1 MGKIRVHELAKKLG
15 LSNQEVLDKL
25 KSVGVSAKTHSS
37 NIDEAVA
44 VRELNKNLKDAE
56 ATAKPRT
63 MLRRRRRP
71 ENESAAPQEVPAE
84 TPEKLPVV
92 EEKPAVQ
99 AAPPSV
105 AVVAEVPTPITVPV
119 VEKVSEAEVHEAA
132 VVASPQ
138 VEKPEAKAVE
148 AASELP
154 EKPAVVATE
163 VSASAE
169 ADASKAEGP
178 KRSTNV
184 VRVINA
190 DAIKAR
196 LAAEG
201 RTFRPRAPRGA
212 TREVNVRRG
221 RPGPGGP
228 GGPRFGPGPGGP
240 PRTGPGGPGPG
251 AGPTAP
257 AGGARPSKKG
267 GKKGQTYGQQS
278 QMRREMRSGGG
289 YELWVESAHKKK
301 RRANQEPVNEMAAR
315 KKVVELSGPI
325 TVNDLA
331 HQMSIKAGQVVG
343 KLMGMG
349 MMVTVNQSIDPD
361 TATIVAEEFGYEV
374 KNVAFE
380 ESDLLVVEKEDE
392 SAMVARAP
400 VVTVMGHVDHGKTSL
415 LDAIRSARVA
425 AGEAG
430 GITQHIGAHYVTTS
444 RGAVTFLDTPGHKAF
459 TSMRARGAQM
469 TDMVV
474 LVVAANDGVMPQTIE
489 AIDHAKAAKVPLIV
503 AVNKMDLPDANPDKV
518 MQQLA
523 EREVVAE
530 EWGGDVQFFKV
541 SALKGEGLDDLL
553 DGLVTL
559 AEVME
564 LKANPDRLAE
574 GTVVEAKLDRGRG
587 PVATALVH
595 SGTLKTGD
603 HFVAGVHAGRVRAMY
618 DSTGK
623 KVDVAGPSF
632 PVQIL
637 GLPSVPNAGDSFNA
651 VKDDKTAKTISEHRT
666 AQSREQELLKS
677 SAVSLENF
685 MASSPS
691 DAEVHSLKLIVKADV
706 YGSVEAL
713 KTALIGLSTAKVKV
727 EIVHSGV
734 GTITEND
741 VNLALAGSA
750 IIIGFNIKPD
760 GKAQELA
767 MQEKVDC
774 RYYQVIYEA
783 LDEVKTAMAGMLSP
797 VIEEN
802 ELGRLEVR
810 TIFSVGKTTKIA
822 GSYVLEG
829 LVKRAA
835 RVRVLRNKKP
845 IGVGNISGLKRF
857 KDDVKE
863 VKSGYECG
871 LMIEGFND
879 LQEGDI
885 VQCFQETE
893 VAAVLDEAVID
904 KKPEPVVV
912 EGAESASEVQ
922 PGM

>member
-37 NIDEAVA
+37 NIDEDAAMRALNRV
-44 VRELNKNLKDAE
+44 LNKSSE
-56 ATAKPRT
+56 AAKPRT
-63 MLRRRRRP
+63 MLRRRRKP
-71 ENESAAPQEVPAE
+71 EADEAV
-84 TPEKLPVV
+84 PVV
-92 EEKPAVQ
+92 EEPTV
-99 AAPPSV
+99 SV
-105 AVVAEVPTPITVPV
+105 TEPV
-119 VEKVSEAEVHEAA
+119 VEAAPVALESEVPAVEIPVVVQEPVAVEVA
-132 VVASPQ
+132 
-138 VEKPEAKAVE
+138 PEAPEAPVQTVADAPAAPAAPTVPDAPQPVEVQAEAPKEAPAAKADATP
-148 AASELP
+148 AA
-154 EKPAVVATE
+154 PAVGQGVI
-163 VSASAE
+163 
-169 ADASKAEGP
+169 KN
-178 KRSTNV
+178 NV

-228 GGPRFGPGPGGP
+228 GGPRFGPTGPGGP
-240 PRTGPGGPGPG
+240 PRVGPGGPAP
-251 AGPTAP
+251 AAAP

-267 GKKGQTYGQQS
+267 GRKGQTYGQQS

-301 RRANQEPVNEMAAR
+301 RRQNQEPVNEMAAR
-315 KKVVELSGPI
+315 KKVVELTGPI

-331 HQMSIKAGQVVG
+331 HQMAIKAGQVVG

-361 TATIVAEEFGYEV
+361 TASIVAEEFGYEV

-380 ESDLLVVEKEDE
+380 EADLLVVEKDNEG
-392 SAMVARAP
+392 SMVARAP

-430 GITQHIGAHYVTTS
+430 GITQHIGAHYVTTN

-459 TSMRARGAQM
+459 TAMRARGAQV

-474 LVVAANDGVMPQTIE
+474 LVVAANDGVMPQTLE

-503 AVNKMDLPDANPDKV
+503 AINKMDLPDANPDKV

-530 EWGGDVQFFKV
+530 EWGGDVQFFRV
-541 SALKGEGLDDLL
+541 SAMKHEGLDELL
-553 DGLVTL
+553 EGLITL

-564 LKANPDRLAE
+564 LTANPDKLAE
-574 GTVVEAKLDRGRG
+574 GSIVEAKLDRGRG
-587 PVATALVH
+587 PVATALVQ

-603 HFVAGVHAGRVRAMY
+603 HFVAGTHAGRVRAMY

-623 KVDVAGPSF
+623 KVDEAGPSF

-637 GLPSVPNAGDSFNA
+637 GLPAVPEAGDSFNA

-666 AQSREQELLKS
+666 GQFREQELLKS

-691 DAEVHSLKLIVKADV
+691 DAEVHALKLIVKADV
-706 YGSVEAL
+706 FGSVEAL
-713 KTALIGLSTAKVKV
+713 KASLIGLSTAKVKV
-727 EIVHSGV
+727 EVVHSGV

-741 VNLALAGSA
+741 VNLALAGGA

-760 GKAQELA
+760 GKAQTLA

-810 TIFSVGKTTKIA
+810 TVFSVGKTTKIA

-829 LVKRAA
+829 IVKRAA

-885 VQCFQETE
+885 VQCFSETE
-893 VAAVLDEAVID
+893 VKATLDEALVD
-904 KKPEPVVV
+904 KKPEPKPEV
-912 EGAESASEVQ
+912 EAESAAPEAQV
-922 PGM
+922 GM